1 MQCHDFSSQ
10 FMSAERWEWWP
21 LTPFWVQHLRGGTR
35 STVGALIGQGHWTSE
50 RGRGM
55 WLDRELCA
63 EHRMQVKTRDTHT
76 AWTDIERGAGWD
88 ERDGWMERRKE
99 RWGERCLRACVS
111 LCVCAQQK
119 SPDSSVSRALS
130 VTHPSSWLIGSLPS
144 LSLLLSPSLSLTL
157 SLYLPPTI
165 LLSFP
170 RLPSLSPSIRR
181 CS

>member
-1 MQCHDFSSQ
+1 MSRLQLSVYVCRTVGVMAFDPLLSSTPKRRDPQ
-10 FMSAERWEWWP
+10 HCGCAHWARSLDIGARQGDVIGPWALCRAQDAGKNKRHPHSMNRYRERSRLRRERWMDGKKE
-21 LTPFWVQHLRGGTR
+21 G
-35 STVGALIGQGHWTSE
+35 E
-50 RGRGM
+50 MGRK
-55 WLDRELCA
+55 
-63 EHRMQVKTRDTHT
+63 VF
-76 AWTDIERGAGWD
+76 
-88 ERDGWMERRKE
+88 
-99 RWGERCLRACVS
+99 ACVCV
-111 LCVCAQQK
+111 CVCAQQK